1 MLTSR
6 TLSVSIDRDPQQVYA
21 FVSDGANLPRW
32 ATAFCKSV
40 TPSKDGWLVETP
52 QGPLT
57 IRLAGKNAFG
67 IVDHDV
73 IPPGSPPIHVPMR
86 IVPNGSG
93 AEVLFTLFQT
103 PDMSAERFADD
114 LRMVE
119 QDLTTLK
126 QVMESGGDKT

>member
-6 TLSVSIDRDPQQVYA
+6 TLTVSIHRDPQEVYA
-21 FVSDGANLPRW
+21 FVSNGANLPRW
-32 ATAFCKSV
+32 ATAFCKSA

-52 QGPLT
+52 QGPVT

-73 IPPGSPPIHVPMR
+73 IPPAGPPIHVPMR

-103 PDMSAERFADD
+103 PEMSDERFADD
-114 LRMVE
+114 LRLVE
-119 QDLTTLK
+119 QDLQTLK
-126 QVMESGGDKT
+126 QVMEAGGDK